1 MGARGSASSAAQV
14 TVITGGLGRRPGA
27 PDDLSDEQKR
37 IWTETVTSE
46 GAEFFNTAALR
57 ELLKDY
63 CRHKTTGA
71 MLTKQIQGYEALL
84 PGPMGD
90 DTLKE
95 FDRITKMRDRET
107 KAAADLATKLRLTNQ
122 SRYTPKAAAT
132 ASKASG
138 SNRKPWDTED

>member
-1 MGARGSASSAAQV
+1 MGARGTASAAAQV
-14 TVITGGLGRRPGA
+14 TVIAGGLGRRPDA
-27 PDDLSDEQKR
+27 PDDLTDGQKQ
-37 IWTETVTSE
+37 IWNDTVASE
-46 GAEFFNTAALR
+46 GVDFFNTAALR

-132 ASKASG
+132 AAKNAST
-138 SNRKPWDTED
+138 SRKPWEA

>member
-1 MGARGSASSAAQV
+1 MARQSEAARL
-14 TVITGGLGRRPGA
+14 TVVAGRLGERPNPPA
-27 PDDLSDEQKR
+27 DLTEEQAV
-37 IWTETVTSE
+37 IWRATCASE
-46 GAEFFNTAALR
+46 GADFFSTDALR

-63 CRHKTTGA
+63 CRHKTTA
-71 MLTKQIQGYEALL
+71 AVLTKQIAAYEALL

-107 KAAADLATKLRLTNQ
+107 KAAADLATKLRITNQ

-132 ASKASG
+132 AAKNASVA
-138 SNRKPWDTED
+138 RKPWEISAG